1 MRFAQLQGND
11 DVVRAL
17 VGMVDSGKV
26 PHAIMFQEDDGGGAF
41 PLCIAF
47 LQYLYCEH
55 RSGGDS
61 CGVCPACNKISKF
74 IHPDVHFVYPTAAST
89 ISLQYVAQFRQL
101 AASNHYFTEAQLSSA
116 LGIEGKNSL
125 IAVSEAK
132 HLLETLSLSAL
143 ESGYRSVVIY
153 LPEKMNP
160 DAANRLLKIIE
171 EPPLQTQFLLI
182 THHSER
188 VLQTISSRCQQIRVR
203 PADTADTAAAFASPE
218 LFSGL
223 MEALMRKD
231 LLSALDAGEG
241 IAALPSRET
250 AKSFCKFASY
260 QLRLI
265 FLAQQGL
272 SSLGADSADAL
283 RWASA
288 LPKTFPRA
296 ALAVFDET
304 SSLIDRNVNARLLFT
319 DMVDRLFMLI

>member
-1 MRFAQLQGND
+1 MRFAQLQGNE

-47 LQYLYCEH
+47 LQYLYCAH

-61 CGVCPACNKISKF
+61 CGVCPSCNKISKF

-89 ISLQYVAQFRQL
+89 VSLQYIEQFRQL
-101 AASNHYFTEAQLSSA
+101 AVSNPYFTETGLSAA

-132 HLLETLSLSAL
+132 HLLDTLSLSAL

-153 LPEKMNP
+153 LPEKMNA

-171 EPPLQTQFLLI
+171 EPPLKTQFLLI

-203 PADTADTAAAFASPE
+203 PAGRADSAASFASPE

-223 MEALMRKD
+223 MDALVRRD
-231 LLSALDAGEG
+231 LLAALDAVDA

-272 SSLGADSADAL
+272 SDLGAVSEEARL
-283 RWASA
+283 WAA
-288 LPKTFPRA
+288 AVPKTFPRA
-296 ALAVFDET
+296 ALAVFDKA
-304 SSLIDRNVNARLLFT
+304 SFLIDRNVNARLLFT
-319 DMVDRLFMLI
+319 DMVDRLFSLI

>member
-41 PLCIAF
+41 PLCQAF
-47 LQYLYCEH
+47 LQYLYCAD
-55 RSGGDS
+55 RRGGDS
-61 CGVCPACNKISKF
+61 CGVCPSCNKISKC

-89 ISLQYVAQFRQL
+89 ISLQFIAQFRQL
-101 AASNHYFTEAQLSSA
+101 AVSNPYFTESQLSSA

-203 PADTADTAAAFASPE
+203 PAGTADTAATFASPE

-223 MEALMRKD
+223 MEALLRKD
-231 LLSALDAGEG
+231 LLAALDAGEG
-241 IAALPSRET
+241 IAALPSREA

-283 RWASA
+283 RWASV

-304 SSLIDRNVNARLLFT
+304 NSLIDRNVNARLLFT

>member
-1 MRFAQLQGND
+1 MRFAQLHGNE
-11 DVVRAL
+11 DVVKAL
-17 VGMVDSGKV
+17 VGMVDSGRV
-26 PHAIMFQEDDGGGAF
+26 PHAIMFQEDDGGSAF

-55 RSGGDS
+55 RGGGDS

-89 ISLQYVAQFRQL
+89 ISLQYIAQFRQL
-101 AASNHYFTEAQLSSA
+101 SVSNPYFTESQLSSA

-143 ESGYRSVVIY
+143 ESGYRSVLIY
-153 LPEKMNP
+153 LPEKMNA

-203 PADTADTAAAFASPE
+203 PAGAADSAAAFASPE
-218 LFSGL
+218 LFSAL
-223 MEALMRKD
+223 MDALMRRD
-231 LLSALDAGEG
+231 LLAALDAGEA

-260 QLRLI
+260 QLRFI

-272 SSLGADSADAL
+272 GSLGAGGEDVL
-283 RWASA
+283 KWASA
-288 LPKTFPRA
+288 VPKTFPRA
-296 ALAVFDET
+296 ALAVLDKT
-304 SSLIDRNVNARLLFT
+304 SFMIDRNVNARLLFT
-319 DMVDRLFMLI
+319 DMVDRLFKLI